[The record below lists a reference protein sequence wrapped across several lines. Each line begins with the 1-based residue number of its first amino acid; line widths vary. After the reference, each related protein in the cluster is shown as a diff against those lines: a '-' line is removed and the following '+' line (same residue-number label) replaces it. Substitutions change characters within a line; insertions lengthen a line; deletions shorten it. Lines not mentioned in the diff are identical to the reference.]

1 MDRIINN
8 EKILAFELTSTDLK
22 FITDTE
28 TLGFQSINNDLKY
41 INNEE
46 ILRFELKSYHSA
58 MPIYGVILNFM
69 FETGGIY

>member
-1 MDRIINN
+1 MDRITNSEN
-8 EKILAFELTSTDLK
+8 ILTFELTSTDLK

-28 TLGFQSINNDLKY
+28 TLGFQSNNDLKY

-46 ILRFELKSYHSA
+46 ILKFELKSYHSA

-69 FETGGIY
+69 FETGGVY